1 MPGIQTCPSCQ
12 SLSSFAFSLLPAS
25 HLFHNLPLPF
35 FFCTMLKP
43 WNQET
48 GIPDG
53 SQINLEIAVKHQPEQ
68 TLLTA
73 ERSVVLLLTTCSLLF
88 NTWCQ
93 SAFNSD
99 VNKSCFSDCEVSA
112 KHGFWDWR
120 SCSPGP
126 ACLVYPLGD
135 VTQQGPLKGSSTTV
149 LHFEDTLKNPLS
161 GTWECDDLMCHMC
174 EQWALQGAA
183 HLLSHQAVHHSAL
196 NHLTL
201 QSRESR
207 ISPSEDKWTCPK
219 VGV

>member
-1 MPGIQTCPSCQ
+1 MSVSPALCPR
-12 SLSSFAFSLLPAS
+12 LAFRPVLHANLCPALPSHYCLLPICVTAC
-25 HLFHNLPLPF
+25 PLPF

-48 GIPDG
+48 GILDG
-53 SQINLEIAVKHQPEQ
+53 SQINLEIAVKHRPEQ

-88 NTWCQ
+88 NTWRQ

-120 SCSPGP
+120 SCSLGP

-135 VTQQGPLKGSSTTV
+135 VTQQAPLKGSSTTV

-161 GTWECDDLMCHMC
+161 GTRECDDLMCHTC
-174 EQWALQGAA
+174 EQ
-183 HLLSHQAVHHSAL
+183 
-196 NHLTL
+196 
-201 QSRESR
+201 
-207 ISPSEDKWTCPK
+207 
-219 VGV
+219 